1 MATKNDDRDN
11 VYDDIAESWYRLRHW
26 TRFKQELDD
35 IADRWSSGKLLN
47 IGCAHGPDFLPF
59 KDAFELYGVDS
70 SVQMIKYALRYA
82 SKFKFNPQLALA
94 DALYLPFA
102 DHVFDYAISIATYH
116 HIEGKSRRKQAFAE
130 LRRVL
135 KPGGEAFITVWNRW
149 QRQFWR
155 GGKEVMVPWNKED
168 REVLRYY
175 YLFTYQEIEDLL
187 KKSGFSILKIF
198 PEYSYKF
205 PVKLFSR
212 NICVLARAS

>member
-1 MATKNDDRDN
+1 MATKKDERYNG
-11 VYDDIAESWYRLRHW
+11 YDEIAESWYRLRHW

-35 IADRWSSGKLLN
+35 MAARWGSGKLLN

-70 SVQMIKYALRYA
+70 SAQMMRQALRYA
-82 SKFKFNPQLALA
+82 SKFKFDPHLVLA
-94 DALYLPFA
+94 DAVHLPFA
-102 DHVFDYAISIATYH
+102 DHVFDYTISIAAYH
-116 HIEGKSRRKQAFAE
+116 HIEGKSRREQAFAE

-149 QRQFWR
+149 QRQFWNK
-155 GGKEVMVPWNKED
+155 GKEAMVPWNTGN

-175 YLFTYQEIEDLL
+175 YLFTYQEITGLL
-187 KKSGFSILKIF
+187 QKAGFSILKVF

-205 PVKLFSR
+205 PVKLFSK
-212 NICVLARAS
+212 NICILARAD